1 MRRFGFSNASGIYLA
16 GAMFISALLA
26 GCPRSL
32 GVDYHTQI
40 IEAGSNEL
48 EGKLLY
54 FQPDGSLSFYSR
66 QVIEGVNEF
75 IVDPTTGE
83 EVDFSD
89 GDPFEVP
96 LEPGI
101 EILFYGRFYDSL
113 FIGSDG
119 AISLGEPGEGN
130 SSLTNHFRA
139 PQVSMA
145 RVDAREGNGTVTYE
159 ILQNEIVVSFSNVLV
174 GTASTSFQVEFFI
187 AGAEDGD
194 VAMSYPV
201 IGNTVAT
208 LTGLSNAQLA
218 GANTAQ
224 VEAFLEDFTESNLIE
239 SNTGTAK
246 LEM

>member
-1 MRRFGFSNASGIYLA
+1 LE
-16 GAMFISALLA
+16 
-26 GCPRSL
+26 
-32 GVDYHTQI
+32 VDHHTQL
-40 IEAGSNEL
+40 IEAGTNQL

-66 QVIEGVNEF
+66 QVIEGVNDF

-96 LEPGI
+96 LEPGV

-130 SSLTNHFRA
+130 STLTRHFRA
-139 PQVSMA
+139 PQVSMVQ
-145 RVDAREGNGTVTYE
+145 VDASEGNGTVTYE
-159 ILQNEIVVSFSNVLV
+159 IFENEIVVSYSNVLV
-174 GTASTSFQVEFFI
+174 GTVSTSFQVEFFI
-187 AGAEDGD
+187 DGAEDGD

-201 IGNTVAT
+201 IGNSVAT
-208 LTGLSNAQLA
+208 LAGLSNAQLA
-218 GANTAQ
+218 GANSAQ
-224 VEAFLEDFTESNLIE
+224 VTAFLENFTESNLIE
-239 SNTGTAK
+239 SNTGSAK
-246 LEM
+246 LGS